1 MEIKKAC
8 PLKDKNWFQTGGSA
22 EYFCEPTTPKKFQE
36 ALIFSQDKNLPITLI
51 GLGANMLI
59 SDDGVKGLVIHPLL
73 KTITLAEKNNE
84 ISVVAGA
91 GVTIEELIN
100 YCLDNNLIGLEEFSG
115 IPGTVGGSVYINVHY
130 FKYNLQQFVIE
141 GQVIDKKTGEIKTVD
156 RDWFEFGYD
165 HSKLH
170 DKKYFLVN
178 ATFKVQSA
186 TEVETAYARGRS
198 DEIIRH
204 RITRYPY
211 KGTCGCFFRNFHDEE
226 VTLEIN
232 GKKMIYVSYYLDKLG
247 IKGELTIGGAC
258 VSHQH
263 ANMIVNTGNA
273 TSTDIIKLAKK
284 MQELVKKQF
293 SILPQTECQ
302 LVGFKENPLIY

>member
-165 HSKLH
+165 HSNFTTK
-170 DKKYFLVN
+170 N
-178 ATFKVQSA
+178 TFS
-186 TEVETAYARGRS
+186 
-198 DEIIRH
+198 
-204 RITRYPY
+204 
-211 KGTCGCFFRNFHDEE
+211 
-226 VTLEIN
+226 
-232 GKKMIYVSYYLDKLG
+232 
-247 IKGELTIGGAC
+247 
-258 VSHQH
+258 
-263 ANMIVNTGNA
+263 
-273 TSTDIIKLAKK
+273 
-284 MQELVKKQF
+284 
-293 SILPQTECQ
+293 
-302 LVGFKENPLIY
+302 

>member
-22 EYFCEPTTPKKFQE
+22 EYFCEPTTPKEFQE

-73 KTITLAEKNNE
+73 KTITHAEKNNE

-130 FKYNLQQFVIE
+130 FKFNLQQFVIE

-211 KGTCGCFFRNFHDEE
+211 KGTCGCFFRNFHDDE

-284 MQELVKKQF
+284 MQELVKKEF
-293 SILPQTECQ
+293 GILPQTECQ
-302 LVGFKENPLIY
+302 LVGFKQNPLIS